1 MKTALRIYVGSIV
14 YREIRMPHYWS
25 MLKLREFC
33 TKNDIALE
41 EGIVR
46 GDALVSR
53 SRSIAASAF
62 LRSDADVMIS
72 IDADIE
78 FNPIDAIS
86 LCQKALEYDII
97 GGLYMTRNLNTQPAL
112 MLPDHEVVFDSNAS
126 PVEVQYVS
134 TGFLATTRRPF
145 EALRETLPLCH
156 QTWGETAFWPFYMPF
171 VKEWPDDGFIY
182 LSEDWAFVERA
193 RDVGFPCYLD
203 PSIRLTHWGDHGY
216 TLEDLVRPS
225 KPSVAPLSLTRHS
238 DGSLETKML
247 EGAMK

>member
-1 MKTALRIYVGSIV
+1 MKIFLGSVV
-14 YREIRMPHYWS
+14 YREVRMPHYWS
-25 MLKLREFC
+25 MLRLREFC
-33 TKNDIALE
+33 TKHGIELE

-78 FNPIDAIS
+78 FAPIDAIA
-86 LCQKALEYDII
+86 LCKKALEYDII
-97 GGLYMTRNLNTQPAL
+97 GGLYMTRNLHTQPAL
-112 MLPDHEVVFDSNAS
+112 MLPDHEVTFDANAE
-126 PVEVQYVS
+126 PVEVPYVS
-134 TGFLATTRRPF
+134 TGFLATSRKPF
-145 EALRETLPLCH
+145 EALTNSLPLCH

-171 VKEWPDDGFIY
+171 LKEWPEDGHIY

-193 RDVGFPCYLD
+193 REAGFACYLD

-216 TLEDLVRPS
+216 TLEDLIRPP
-225 KPSVAPLSLTRHS
+225 KPDVTPLRLHRHE
-238 DGSLETKML
+238 DGSLSTQTL
-247 EGAMK
+247 ERISVK